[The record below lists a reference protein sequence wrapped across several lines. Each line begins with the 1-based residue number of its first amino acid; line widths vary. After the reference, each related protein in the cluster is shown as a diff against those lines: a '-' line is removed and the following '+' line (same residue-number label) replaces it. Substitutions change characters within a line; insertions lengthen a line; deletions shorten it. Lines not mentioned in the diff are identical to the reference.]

1 MAKFIGTKN
10 DDVLVG
16 GSGDDVIR
24 GLGGNDDLSGRSGN
38 DRMTGDDG
46 DDILNGGN
54 GSDRLDGGDGAD
66 ELDGGK
72 GNDRLIGGDGND
84 ILDGGNGDDLIEP
97 GSNIGFG
104 DIVLGG
110 RGNDTIDLSGG
121 GNAYWLDYGGLSQ
134 NLKIKV
140 NKTGGTVDKGALG
153 TDSIIG
159 LDAFFGGG
167 GLNLIGGSGDDIIK
181 ANVAEGLFVRMIGAE
196 GADRFIGGDGFD
208 QVLLRA
214 NGDIGVKVKVESYK
228 GGMNGTA
235 IDGWGN
241 QDVFRKIDE
250 VRGSAADDVLRGGSG
265 VATASL
271 SSEGND
277 IVNGRGGAFD
287 GIRYNQVTVQSV
299 NIDLENQTGEIVMNA
314 GTFTDT
320 LRNMEVISGSRE
332 GNDIIVGSD
341 ADERLTT
348 FAGDDLLSGRGGND
362 RLFGG
367 DGNDDL
373 RGNDGKDRLFGEN
386 GNDELRGGD
395 DDDTLAGGKGRD
407 TLEGGDGADT
417 FEFATGDGRN
427 NRITDMT
434 LGEDVI
440 RILDGAASFEDLN
453 ISNNGDDAVVAFSN
467 VRVFLEDVD
476 SAALDAG
483 DFLFA

>member
-1 MAKFIGTKN
+1 
-10 DDVLVG
+10 
-16 GSGDDVIR
+16 
-24 GLGGNDDLSGRSGN
+24 
-38 DRMTGDDG
+38 
-46 DDILNGGN
+46 
-54 GSDRLDGGDGAD
+54 
-66 ELDGGK
+66 
-72 GNDRLIGGDGND
+72 
-84 ILDGGNGDDLIEP
+84 
-97 GSNIGFG
+97 
-104 DIVLGG
+104 
-110 RGNDTIDLSGG
+110 
-121 GNAYWLDYGGLSQ
+121 
-134 NLKIKV
+134 
-140 NKTGGTVDKGALG
+140 VDKGALG

-181 ANVAEGLFVRMIGAE
+181 ANVAEGLLVRMIGGE

-214 NGDIGVKVKVESYK
+214 NGDIGVKVQVKSYK
-228 GGMNGTA
+228 NGMNGTA
-235 IDGWGN
+235 NDAFGN
-241 QDVFRKIDE
+241 KDTFQKIDE
-250 VRGSAADDVLRGGSG
+250 VRGSTADDVLRGGSG
-265 VATASL
+265 RDNFVSY
-271 SSEGND
+271 EGND
-277 IVNGRGGAFD
+277 IVNGRGGALD

-299 NIDLENQTGEIVMNA
+299 NINLENQTGEIVMTA

-332 GNDIIVGSD
+332 GNDILVGSD

-348 FAGDDLLSGRGGND
+348 FAGNDLLSGRGGND

-367 DGNDDL
+367 DGNDSL
-373 RGNDGKDRLFGEN
+373 RGNEGKDRLYGED
-386 GNDELRGGD
+386 GNDELSGGD

-407 TLEGGDGADT
+407 TLEGGAGADT

-434 LGEDVI
+434 PDEDVI
-440 RILDGAASFEDLN
+440 RILDGAASFEDLS

-476 SAALDAG
+476 SATLDAG